1 MRRIF
6 VPWALVLTVFSTNHV
21 LAQPAAAMSASA
33 QQRAAA
39 APLTLASAVQLALE
53 NNPEISAARREIDAA
68 QGARTQA
75 GAYQNPTL
83 SLEVEDVR
91 RDSRTTTVVLS
102 QPFELGGKRAARMAV
117 AERTVDLAGAQLA
130 TRQAGLRA
138 SVTAAFFAALVAQE
152 RVRLAQTALELASI
166 GSQTAGKRVL
176 SGKVSPVEE
185 IRAKVAEANVRLELV
200 QAQGELQTSL
210 QELRA
215 LTAHSV
221 HIEVL
226 DGNVLA
232 LPMLPAQAALQERM
246 AQAPMLRQAQLEVR
260 RLGALATLEN
270 TKRVPDIT
278 VSAGVQRAQDQGRS
292 QAVIGISVPLPFF
305 DTNRG
310 GIAEALGRRDKAED
324 EARSVELRLLADVA
338 AALQRHATARAEV
351 QALQSEILPG
361 AQSAFDAARKGFE
374 LGKFDYLETLDA
386 QRTLLQART
395 QHLRAVADAH
405 RSATDLDRL
414 LGIPVSIP

>member
-6 VPWALVLTVFSTNHV
+6 VPWALVLTVFSTTHV

-33 QQRAAA
+33 QQHAAA
-39 APLTLASAVQLALE
+39 EPLTLASAVQLALE

-68 QGARTQA
+68 EGGRTQA

-83 SLEVEDVR
+83 GLEVEDVR
-91 RDSRTTTVVLS
+91 RDSRTTTVMLS

-117 AERTVDLAGAQLA
+117 AERTVDLADAQLA

-152 RVRLAQTALELASI
+152 RVRLAQVSLELASI

-215 LTAHSV
+215 LTAHRV

-232 LPMLPAQAALQERM
+232 LPMLPAQAALEERM
-246 AQAPMLRQAQLEVR
+246 AQAPALRQAQLEVR

-324 EARSVELRLLADVA
+324 EARSVELRLRADVA

>member
-1 MRRIF
+1 MCRVF
-6 VPWALVLTVFSTNHV
+6 VPLAFALTVFAGANV
-21 LAQPAAAMSASA
+21 LAQPVAITAASSQRSLSA
-33 QQRAAA
+33 
-39 APLTLASAVQLALE
+39 LTLASAVQLALE

-138 SVTAAFFAALVAQE
+138 SVTAAFFAALISQE
-152 RVRLAQTALELASI
+152 RVRLAQTALELART
-166 GSQTAGKRVL
+166 GSQTAGKRVA

-185 IRAKVAEANVRLELV
+185 TRAKVAEANVRLELV
-200 QAQGELQTSL
+200 QAQGELLTSL

-221 HIEVL
+221 AIEVL
-226 DGNVLA
+226 DGNALVL
-232 LPMLPAQAALQERM
+232 PRLPAQEALEARIDN
-246 AQAPMLRQAQLEVR
+246 APALRQAHLDMQ
-260 RLGALATLEN
+260 RLGALADLEN
-270 TKRVPDIT
+270 ARRMPDIT
-278 VSAGVQRAQDQGRS
+278 VSAGVQRAQDQGRN

-310 GIAEALGRRDKAED
+310 NLAEALGRQYKAED
-324 EARSVELRLLADVA
+324 EARAIELRLRADVA
-338 AALQRHATARAEV
+338 AARQRHATASAEV
-351 QALQSEILPG
+351 AVLQSEILPG

-374 LGKFDYLETLDA
+374 MGKFDYLETLDA

-395 QHLRAVADAH
+395 QHLRSVADVH

-414 LGIPVSIP
+414 LGIPASIP

>member
-39 APLTLASAVQLALE
+39 APLTRASAVQLALE

-68 QGARTQA
+68 EGARTQA

-83 SLEVEDVR
+83 GLEVEDVR
-91 RDSRTTTVVLS
+91 RDSRTTTVMLS

-117 AERTVDLAGAQLA
+117 AERTVDLADAQLA

-324 EARSVELRLLADVA
+324 EARSVELRLRADVA
-338 AALQRHATARAEV
+338 AALQRHATACAEV

>member
-1 MRRIF
+1 MCRVF
-6 VPWALVLTVFSTNHV
+6 VPLAFALTVFAGANV
-21 LAQPAAAMSASA
+21 LAQPVAITAASSQHSLSA
-33 QQRAAA
+33 
-39 APLTLASAVQLALE
+39 LTLASAVQLALE

-138 SVTAAFFAALVAQE
+138 SVTAAFFAALISQE
-152 RVRLAQTALELASI
+152 RVRLAQTALELART
-166 GSQTAGKRVL
+166 GSQTAGKRVA

-185 IRAKVAEANVRLELV
+185 TRAKVAEANVRLELV
-200 QAQGELQTSL
+200 QAQGELLTSL

-221 HIEVL
+221 AIEVL
-226 DGNVLA
+226 DGNALVL
-232 LPMLPAQAALQERM
+232 PRLPAQEALEARIDN
-246 AQAPMLRQAQLEVR
+246 APALRQAHLDMQ
-260 RLGALATLEN
+260 RLGALADLEN
-270 TKRVPDIT
+270 ARRMPDIT
-278 VSAGVQRAQDQGRS
+278 VSAGVQRAQDQGRN

-310 GIAEALGRRDKAED
+310 NLAEALGRQYKAED
-324 EARSVELRLLADVA
+324 EARAIELRLRADVA
-338 AALQRHATARAEV
+338 AARQRHATASAEV
-351 QALQSEILPG
+351 AVLQSEILPG

-374 LGKFDYLETLDA
+374 MGKFDYLETLDA

-395 QHLRAVADAH
+395 QHLRSVADVH

-414 LGIPVSIP
+414 LGIPASIP